1 MSKSKRQT
9 ESERSGFVLGRT
21 EVVVGEKAGLDGFA
35 GELSLKVTRGRQSK
49 RRRRKRVIEEE
60 N

>member
-1 MSKSKRQT
+1 M
-9 ESERSGFVLGRT
+9 
-21 EVVVGEKAGLDGFA
+21 GEKAGLDGFA